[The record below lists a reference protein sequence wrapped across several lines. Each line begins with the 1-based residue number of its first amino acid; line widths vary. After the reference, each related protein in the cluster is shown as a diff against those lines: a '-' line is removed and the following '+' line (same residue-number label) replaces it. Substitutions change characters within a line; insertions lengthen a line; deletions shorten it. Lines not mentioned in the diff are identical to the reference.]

1 MSKASM
7 LEQAHNASNRE
18 LSQRYHGVEASLGY
32 TERKSLSTSKKIK
45 NEKVK

>member
-7 LEQAHNASNRE
+7 LEQAHNARNQE

-32 TERKSLSTSKKIK
+32 TERACLQVKKLK
-45 NEKVK
+45 MKK